1 MREGVGCREH
11 RAALPDCVQ
20 IKQGGGVHCSGALSE
35 DDCLI
40 VITGPWYSSELQPW
54 FRSHSIIT
62 PRTPDRPD
70 TFVSIFLL
78 EFERLY
84 AAKYL
89 WVRGSPPPTD
99 VVSS

>member
-1 MREGVGCREH
+1 MAQSRDNEIESKYGMREGVGCREH

-62 PRTPDRPD
+62 PRTPDRTD

-78 EFERLY
+78 
-84 AAKYL
+84 
-89 WVRGSPPPTD
+89 PPPSRD
-99 VVSS
+99 GVSS